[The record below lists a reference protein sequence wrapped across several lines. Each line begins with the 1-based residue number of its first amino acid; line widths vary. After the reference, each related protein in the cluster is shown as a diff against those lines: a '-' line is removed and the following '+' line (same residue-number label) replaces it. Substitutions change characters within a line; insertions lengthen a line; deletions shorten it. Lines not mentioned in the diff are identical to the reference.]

1 MGCYMR
7 LGYCGLRRCSYD
19 GKELLDALGWSQSF
33 NIRVGF
39 LHNLSAPPNHFVL
52 GRRVSEKSLTL
63 SASQPV
69 RNNAIIVYYYLVLP
83 EKDSRDP
90 VSISTVV
97 PALIPTRIQ
106 LLPYLRFHVCVI
118 YHRRQASTPQSFSQ
132 PQLFLSIPS
141 QPTPISNPPSLANLP
156 TLPSRH
162 PSHY

>member
-1 MGCYMR
+1 MR

-39 LHNLSAPPNHFVL
+39 LHNLSVPPNHFVL

-106 LLPYLRFHVCVI
+106 LLPYLRFHVCVT
-118 YHRRQASTPQSFSQ
+118 YHRRQAPKLQRLKASPNPNFSF
-132 PQLFLSIPS
+132 PFHS
-141 QPTPISNPPSLANLP
+141 QPTPISNPPSSANLP